1 MRDTALKLVCAALVG
16 AGSCVPL
23 SEPASAAK
31 IVVND
36 SRCKQL
42 LADAASLPALEKQ
55 LKESKAIGADDTI
68 ACQVPA
74 STSASQKNFP
84 LTTLVPAFKG
94 LFCRKKNSDE
104 MAECAKAADKSART
118 TCEKNESAR
127 FKAARKAC

>member
-1 MRDTALKLVCAALVG
+1 MRVTALKLLCVALVG
-16 AGSCVPL
+16 SGIGVAL
-23 SEPASAAK
+23 SGPADAAK

-42 LADAASLPALEKQ
+42 LVDPANLPALEKQ
-55 LKESKAIGADDTI
+55 LKESKAIAAEDTI

-74 STSASQKNFP
+74 GTSASQKNFP

-94 LFCRKKNSDE
+94 LFCRKKNTDE
-104 MAECAKAADKSART
+104 LAECAKAADKAGRT
-118 TCEKNESAR
+118 TCETNEAAR